1 MARHTAS
8 GHAHPFM
15 DRPVACRIASLLSV
29 GGDRPHL
36 GPVADGRGDGT
47 RKAVRAVIGS
57 TPPTPGEAVSVDADE
72 TESAQRSCH
81 VQMQASFPSASAS
94 THHDRAN

>member
-1 MARHTAS
+1 
-8 GHAHPFM
+8 M

-29 GGDRPHL
+29 GGIGRTSARWL
-36 GPVADGRGDGT
+36 DGRGDGT
-47 RKAVRAVIGS
+47 RQAVRAVIGS
-57 TPPTPGEAVSVDADE
+57 TPPTLGRGVSVDADE